1 MKSLCHIDVKKKE
14 KNRENTMAF
23 NVNERVD
30 PELVFT
36 KQERIGK
43 GSFGEVYKGLDNR
56 TQQVLAI
63 KIIDLEEAEDEI
75 EDIQQEIQVLSQCDS
90 PYVTKYFGSY
100 LKGTKLWII
109 MEYLGGGSALDL
121 MKAGK
126 FEESHIQIILREV
139 LSGLIY
145 LHSEM
150 KIHRDIKAANVLLSN
165 TGDVKLADFG
175 VAGQLTNTMS
185 KRNTFVGTPFWMA
198 PEVIKQSLYD
208 AKADIWSLGIT
219 AIELAKGEPPNSEM
233 HPMRVLFLIPKNN
246 PPQLTGNYSKQFK
259 EFIDICLNKEPE
271 NRPTAKELTRH
282 PFIKKA
288 KRNNHLMDL
297 IDRYKKWRL
306 THSIE
311 SDSESES
318 DNDQQNN
325 SDDSDWNMTVKG
337 NSMNSPYIEQLGST
351 LNDNEQSTGRVMV
364 EPLDNFNPK
373 IEEVHNNVNQK
384 VVLSATQQK
393 LQHSSQKSQSS
404 QQVQL
409 VSQNGSGGQGSNQ
422 SPSSRSPIK
431 DRPRQPSSLV
441 TDYRQNSRGSPTK
454 DKALVKELEHKQQQ
468 RRSLSPQKPS
478 SPSKESPTRSMVH
491 SSGVAKSDLNISRS
505 IEASRN
511 SRSLENLDHHGGA
524 ERHSYEVRGSNTI
537 LKQPKLSSK
546 SKPDPNGSLEPKVSR
561 RRSDQHKTNS
571 DQSSRSSNPNPVG
584 DTSTQKRKESS
595 NKKENRKS
603 TPGAMPSTTG
613 SSGGGHG
620 SPSRTQQQ
628 VIAEKS
634 GSGGKRIQA
643 PSGVGAVG
651 GRGSILHNTVN
662 PLLTELHQRY
672 THHHRPSPETQHSI
686 EELRNSFELAERSSP
701 GITEHFIQ
709 LIFSRLHPNGSEDRA
724 RSYVDRLTRVT
735 KP

>member
-1 MKSLCHIDVKKKE
+1 
-14 KNRENTMAF
+14 MAF

-282 PFIKKA
+282 LFIKKA

-297 IDRYKKWRL
+297 IDRFKKWRL

-318 DNDQQNN
+318 DSDQQNN

-337 NSMNSPYIEQLGST
+337 NSMNSPYIEQLGS
-351 LNDNEQSTGRVMV
+351 LNDNEPGRV

-373 IEEVHNNVNQK
+373 IEEVHNNVNQQ
-384 VVLSATQQK
+384 VALSAQQQ
-393 LQHSSQKSQSS
+393 LQQSAHQSQSH
-404 QQVQL
+404 QVQL
-409 VSQNGSGGQGSNQ
+409 VSQNGGGGSNET
-422 SPSSRSPIK
+422 PSSRSPVK
-431 DRPRQPSSLV
+431 DSQLRQPSSLV
-441 TDYRQNSRGSPTK
+441 TDYR
-454 DKALVKELEHKQQQ
+454 
-468 RRSLSPQKPS
+468 
-478 SPSKESPTRSMVH
+478 
-491 SSGVAKSDLNISRS
+491 
-505 IEASRN
+505 
-511 SRSLENLDHHGGA
+511 
-524 ERHSYEVRGSNTI
+524 Y
-537 LKQPKLSSK
+537 
-546 SKPDPNGSLEPKVSR
+546 
-561 RRSDQHKTNS
+561 
-571 DQSSRSSNPNPVG
+571 G
-584 DTSTQKRKESS
+584 D
-595 NKKENRKS
+595 
-603 TPGAMPSTTG
+603 
-613 SSGGGHG
+613 
-620 SPSRTQQQ
+620 
-628 VIAEKS
+628 
-634 GSGGKRIQA
+634 
-643 PSGVGAVG
+643 
-651 GRGSILHNTVN
+651 
-662 PLLTELHQRY
+662 
-672 THHHRPSPETQHSI
+672 
-686 EELRNSFELAERSSP
+686 F
-701 GITEHFIQ
+701 
-709 LIFSRLHPNGSEDRA
+709 D
-724 RSYVDRLTRVT
+724 
-735 KP
+735 